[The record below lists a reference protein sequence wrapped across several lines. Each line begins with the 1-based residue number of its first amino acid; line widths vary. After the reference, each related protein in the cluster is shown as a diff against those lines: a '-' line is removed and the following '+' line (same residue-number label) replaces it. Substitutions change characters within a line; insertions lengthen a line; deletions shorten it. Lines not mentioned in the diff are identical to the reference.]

1 MKRALRLILLAVLLL
16 LAVTAVQAQT
26 PTGPRVHVLTIK
38 GTINP
43 VLVDYVGRGIA
54 DAEKDGAQLVVIQMD
69 TPGGLD
75 TAMRDIIQKI
85 VNAKVPVAVYV
96 APSGARAASAGVYI
110 TLSAHVAAMSPNT
123 AIGAATPVQMG
134 AEGAQQ
140 TPDEMKRKIIND
152 ATAYIRSLA
161 ESHGRNADWAERAV
175 RDGVSITE
183 QEALKLKVID
193 MVSPDLNTF
202 LIQLDGKQLKMLD
215 GTTRTL
221 QTRNATIINVGM
233 RAIESFLYAI
243 ADPNIAFI
251 LLSIAALGITIE
263 IFNPGLIFPGVIG
276 AICGVLAFYA
286 LGQLPVNI
294 AGILLI
300 VLAIIF
306 FVAEALTATFGILL
320 IGGIISLIIGGLIL
334 FQGGSPVFRVDPW
347 LIAIVTIILVG
358 VFFFV
363 ISRVVRAHRKQAT
376 TGREELVSKT
386 AVARTALD
394 PEGLVFFKGER
405 WEAVSEA
412 GKIEPGEEVIITKVD
427 GLKLY
432 VTKKG

>member
-1 MKRALRLILLAVLLL
+1 MKRVLRLILLAVLLL

-26 PTGPRVHVLTIK
+26 PAGPRVHVLTIK

-75 TAMRDIIQKI
+75 KAMRDIIQEI

-140 TPDEMKRKIIND
+140 TPDELKRKIIND
-152 ATAYIRSLA
+152 AAAYIRSLA

-183 QEALKLKVID
+183 QEALKLNVID

-202 LIQLDGKQLKMLD
+202 LTQLDGKQVKMLD

-221 QTRNATIINVGM
+221 QTRNTSIINVGM

-251 LLSIAALGITIE
+251 LLSIAALGITVE

-320 IGGIISLIIGGLIL
+320 TGGIISLIIGGLIL

-376 TGREELVSKT
+376 TGREELVGKV

-405 WEAVSEA
+405 WEAVSEV
-412 GKIEPGEEVIITKVD
+412 GKIEPREEVVITKVD

>member
-26 PTGPRVHVLTIK
+26 AGSRVHVLTIK

-140 TPDEMKRKIIND
+140 TPDELKRKIIND
-152 ATAYIRSLA
+152 AAAYIRSLA

-202 LIQLDGKQLKMLD
+202 LTQLDGKQLKMLD

-221 QTRNATIINVGM
+221 QTRNPTLVQVKM

-251 LLSIAALGITIE
+251 LLSIAALGITME

-376 TGREELVSKT
+376 TGREELVGKT

>member
-1 MKRALRLILLAVLLL
+1 MKRVLRLILLAVLLL

-26 PTGPRVHVLTIK
+26 AGPRVHVLTIK

-54 DAEKDGAQLVVIQMD
+54 DAENDGAQLVVIQMD

-75 TAMRDIIQKI
+75 TAMRDIIQTI

-134 AEGAQQ
+134 AEGAQP

-152 ATAYIRSLA
+152 AVAYIRSLA

-183 QEALKLKVID
+183 REALKLNVID

-202 LIQLDGKQLKMLD
+202 LTQLDGKQVKMLD

-221 QTRNATIINVGM
+221 QTRNPTLVQVKM

-243 ADPNIAFI
+243 ADQNIYFI
-251 LLSIAALGITIE
+251 LLSIAALGITVE
-263 IFNPGLIFPGVIG
+263 IFNPGLIFPGVTG

-306 FVAEALTATFGILL
+306 FVAE
-320 IGGIISLIIGGLIL
+320 
-334 FQGGSPVFRVDPW
+334 
-347 LIAIVTIILVG
+347 
-358 VFFFV
+358 
-363 ISRVVRAHRKQAT
+363 
-376 TGREELVSKT
+376 
-386 AVARTALD
+386 
-394 PEGLVFFKGER
+394 
-405 WEAVSEA
+405 
-412 GKIEPGEEVIITKVD
+412 
-427 GLKLY
+427 
-432 VTKKG
+432 

>member
-26 PTGPRVHVLTIK
+26 AGPRVHVLTIK

-140 TPDEMKRKIIND
+140 TPDELKRKIIND
-152 ATAYIRSLA
+152 AAAYIRSLA

-183 QEALKLKVID
+183 QEALKLNVID

-202 LIQLDGKQLKMLD
+202 LTQLDGKQVKMLN

-221 QTRNATIINVGM
+221 QTRNTTLVQVKM

-251 LLSIAALGITIE
+251 LLSIAALGITME

-306 FVAEALTATFGILL
+306 FIAEALTATFGILL

-376 TGREELVSKT
+376 TGREELVGKV

-412 GKIEPGEEVIITKVD
+412 GKIEPEEEVVITKVD

>member
-1 MKRALRLILLAVLLL
+1 MKRVLRLILLAVLLL
-16 LAVTAVQAQT
+16 LTVTAVQAQT
-26 PTGPRVHVLTIK
+26 PAVPRVHVLTIK

-54 DAEKDGAQLVVIQMD
+54 NAEKDGAQLVVIQMD

-85 VNAKVPVAVYV
+85 ANAKVPVAVYV

-123 AIGAATPVQMG
+123 AIGAATPVQMD
-134 AEGAQQ
+134 AEGAQP

-152 ATAYIRSLA
+152 AAAYIRSLA

-183 QEALKLKVID
+183 QEALKLNVID

-202 LIQLDGKQLKMLD
+202 LIQLDGKQVKMLD

-221 QTRNATIINVGM
+221 QTKNAVVTGVPM

-243 ADPNIAFI
+243 ADPNIAFL
-251 LLSIAALGITIE
+251 LLSIAVLGITVE
-263 IFNPGLIFPGVIG
+263 IFNPGLIFPGVVG
-276 AICGVLAFYA
+276 AICGLLAFYA
-286 LGQLPVNI
+286 LGQLPVSI

-320 IGGIISLIIGGLIL
+320 TGGIISLIIGGLIL
-334 FQGGSPVFRVDPW
+334 FQGASPVFRVDPW

-363 ISRVVRAHRKQAT
+363 ISRVVRAHRKQVT
-376 TGREELVSKT
+376 TGREELVGKV

-405 WEAVSEA
+405 WEAVSET
-412 GKIEPGEEVIITKVD
+412 GKIEPREEVVITKVD

-432 VTKKG
+432 VSRKG

>member
-1 MKRALRLILLAVLLL
+1 MKRVLRLILLAVLLL

-26 PTGPRVHVLTIK
+26 PAGPRVHVLTIK

-75 TAMRDIIQKI
+75 KAMRDIIQEI

-140 TPDEMKRKIIND
+140 TPDELKRKIIND
-152 ATAYIRSLA
+152 AAAYIRSLA

-183 QEALKLKVID
+183 QEALKLNVID

-202 LIQLDGKQLKMLD
+202 LTQLDGKQVKMLD

-221 QTRNATIINVGM
+221 QTRNTSIINVGM

-251 LLSIAALGITIE
+251 LLSIAALGITVE

-320 IGGIISLIIGGLIL
+320 TGGIISLIIGGLIL

-376 TGREELVSKT
+376 TGREELVGKT

-405 WEAVSEA
+405 WEAVSEV
-412 GKIEPGEEVIITKVD
+412 GKIEPREEVVITKVD

>member
-75 TAMRDIIQKI
+75 TAMRNIIQKI

-140 TPDEMKRKIIND
+140 TPDELKRKIIND
-152 ATAYIRSLA
+152 AAAYIRSLA

-183 QEALKLKVID
+183 QDALKLKVID
-193 MVSPDLNTF
+193 LVSPDLST
-202 LIQLDGKQLKMLD
+202 LLAQLDGKQVRMLD

-251 LLSIAALGITIE
+251 LLSIAALGITME

-376 TGREELVSKT
+376 TGREELVGKV

-412 GKIEPGEEVIITKVD
+412 GKIEPGEEVVITKMD

>member
-1 MKRALRLILLAVLLL
+1 MKRVLRLILLAVLLL

-26 PTGPRVHVLTIK
+26 AGPRVHVLTIK

-140 TPDEMKRKIIND
+140 TPDELKRKIIND
-152 ATAYIRSLA
+152 AAAYIRSLA

-202 LIQLDGKQLKMLD
+202 LTQLDGKQVKMLD

-221 QTRNATIINVGM
+221 QTRNPTPVQVKM

-251 LLSIAALGITIE
+251 LLSIAALGITME

-320 IGGIISLIIGGLIL
+320 TGGIISLIIGGLIL

-376 TGREELVSKT
+376 TGREELVGKV

-405 WEAVSEA
+405 WEAVSEV

>member
-1 MKRALRLILLAVLLL
+1 MKRVLRLLLLVFLLL
-16 LAVTAVQAQT
+16 LAATAVQAQT
-26 PTGPRVHVLTIK
+26 AGPKVHVLTIQ

-54 DAEKDGAQLVVIQMD
+54 DAERDGAQLVVIQMD

-75 TAMRDIIQKI
+75 KAMRDIIQKI

-140 TPDEMKRKIIND
+140 TPDELKRKIIND
-152 ATAYIRSLA
+152 AAAYIRSLA
-161 ESHGRNADWAERAV
+161 ESHGRNANWAERAV

-183 QEALKLKVID
+183 QEALKLNVID

-202 LIQLDGKQLKMLD
+202 LTQLDGKQVKILD

-221 QTRNATIINVGM
+221 QTRNPTLVQVKM

-251 LLSIAALGITIE
+251 LLSIAALGITVE

-320 IGGIISLIIGGLIL
+320 TGGIISLIIGGLIL

-376 TGREELVSKT
+376 TGREELVGKV

-405 WEAVSEA
+405 WEAVSEV
-412 GKIEPGEEVIITKVD
+412 GKIEPREEVVITKVD

>member
-1 MKRALRLILLAVLLL
+1 MKRVLRLMLLAVLLL

-26 PTGPRVHVLTIK
+26 PAVPRVHVLTIK

-54 DAEKDGAQLVVIQMD
+54 DAEKDGAQLVAIQMD

-140 TPDEMKRKIIND
+140 TPEEMKRKIIND
-152 ATAYIRSLA
+152 AVAYIRSLA

-175 RDGVSITE
+175 REGVSITE

-202 LIQLDGKQLKMLD
+202 LTQLDGKQVKMLD

-233 RAIESFLYAI
+233 RAIENFLYTI

-251 LLSIAALGITIE
+251 LMSIAALGITVE
-263 IFNPGLIFPGVIG
+263 IFNPGLIFPGVVG

-320 IGGIISLIIGGLIL
+320 TGGIISLIIGGLIL

-347 LIAIVTIILVG
+347 LIALVVVIFAG
-358 VFFFV
+358 FFAFV
-363 ISRVVRAHRKQAT
+363 IGRVVRAHRKQAT
-376 TGREELVSKT
+376 TGREELAGKT
-386 AVARTALD
+386 AVARTPLD
-394 PEGLVFFKGER
+394 PDGLVFFKGER
-405 WEAVSEA
+405 WEAVSEKD
-412 GKIEPGEEVIITKVD
+412 KIEAGEEVVIIKVD

>member
-26 PTGPRVHVLTIK
+26 AGPKVHVLTIK

-152 ATAYIRSLA
+152 AAAYIRSLA

-183 QEALKLKVID
+183 QEALKLNVID

-202 LIQLDGKQLKMLD
+202 LTQLDGKQVKMLD

-233 RAIESFLYAI
+233 RAIESFLYTI

-251 LLSIAALGITIE
+251 LMSIAALGITVE
-263 IFNPGLIFPGVIG
+263 IFNPGLIFPGVVG

-320 IGGIISLIIGGLIL
+320 TGGIISLIIGGLIL

-347 LIAIVTIILVG
+347 LIAIVTIILVA

-363 ISRVVRAHRKQAT
+363 IGRVVRAHRQRVT
-376 TGREELVSKT
+376 TGREELVGKT

-405 WEAVSEA
+405 WEAVSEKD
-412 GKIEPGEEVIITKVD
+412 KIEAGEEVVITKVD

>member
-1 MKRALRLILLAVLLL
+1 MKRVLRLILLTVLLL
-16 LAVTAVQAQT
+16 LAVTAIQAQT
-26 PTGPRVHVLTIK
+26 PAGPRVHVLTIK

-54 DAEKDGAQLVVIQMD
+54 DAEKDGAQLMVIQMD

-134 AEGAQQ
+134 AEGVQQ

-152 ATAYIRSLA
+152 AAAYIRSLA

-183 QEALKLKVID
+183 REALKLNVID
-193 MVSPDLNTF
+193 LVSPDLNSF
-202 LIQLDGKQLKMLD
+202 LTQLDGKQVKMLD

-221 QTRNATIINVGM
+221 QTRNPTLVQVKM

-376 TGREELVSKT
+376 TGREELVGKV

-405 WEAVSEA
+405 WEAISEA
-412 GKIEPGEEVIITKVD
+412 GKIEPGEEVVITKMD

>member
-75 TAMRDIIQKI
+75 TAMRNIIQKI

-140 TPDEMKRKIIND
+140 TPDELKRKIIND
-152 ATAYIRSLA
+152 AAAYIRSLA

-183 QEALKLKVID
+183 QDALKLKVID
-193 MVSPDLNTF
+193 LVSPDLST
-202 LIQLDGKQLKMLD
+202 LLAQLDGKQVRMLD

-251 LLSIAALGITIE
+251 LLSIAALGITME

-376 TGREELVSKT
+376 TGREELVGKT

>member
-26 PTGPRVHVLTIK
+26 PAGPRVHVLTIK

-140 TPDEMKRKIIND
+140 TPDELKRKIIND
-152 ATAYIRSLA
+152 AAAYIRSLA

-193 MVSPDLNTF
+193 MVSPDFNTF
-202 LIQLDGKQLKMLD
+202 LTQLDGKQVKMLD

-221 QTRNATIINVGM
+221 QTRNTTPVQVKM

-251 LLSIAALGITIE
+251 LLSIAALGITVE

-320 IGGIISLIIGGLIL
+320 TGGIISLIIGGLIL

-376 TGREELVSKT
+376 TGREELVGKV

-394 PEGLVFFKGER
+394 PDGLVFFKGER

-412 GKIEPGEEVIITKVD
+412 GKIEPGEEVVITKVD